1 MDPELEQSLLR
12 SEPEGAVTRRSF
24 AYGALGVLLAGGIA
38 TRLAGYK
45 PADPVMPGLAVI
57 QLASMTEAE
66 AEAAL
71 AGPDFSE
78 ADRAPLL
85 AAVRQRRAHLVRM
98 PVFGIDSGIGA
109 AIRIDCGVL
118 VRTVLLAAEPNVVM
132 LPIQRAGRVAITPAA
147 RSRDV
152 TAGVIQTTGP
162 TPLPPIPAGAT
173 LVLNVIV
180 E

>member
-24 AYGALGVLLAGGIA
+24 AYGALGVLLAGGVA
-38 TRLAGYK
+38 TRLSGYK
-45 PADPVMPGLAVI
+45 PAGPVMPGLAVI
-57 QLASMTEAE
+57 QLPSMTEAE

-71 AGPDFSE
+71 AGPDFTE

-85 AAVRQRRAHLVRM
+85 ADLRRRRTHLVRM
-98 PVFGIDSGIGA
+98 PVFGIDSGIGT

-118 VRTVLLAAEPNVVM
+118 ARTVLLAAEPTVVI
-132 LPIQRAGRVAITPAA
+132 LPITRAGRVAMTPAGTK
-147 RSRDV
+147 DV
-152 TAGVIQTTGP
+152 MAGVIQTIGP
-162 TPLPPIPAGAT
+162 TPLPSIPAGAT